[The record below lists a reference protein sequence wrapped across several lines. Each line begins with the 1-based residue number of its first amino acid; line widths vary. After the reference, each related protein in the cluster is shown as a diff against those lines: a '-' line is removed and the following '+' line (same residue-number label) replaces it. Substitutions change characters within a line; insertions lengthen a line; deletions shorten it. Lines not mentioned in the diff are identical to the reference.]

1 MPLSPITTLE
11 NLVEFRDILA
21 SNPGLV
27 VLKLSADW
35 CAPCKR
41 IRPEMEVGL
50 ANLPSNVQPVLIDI
64 DESLEIF
71 SYLKNKKRVNGIP
84 AILCWKRG
92 NVSDIPDD
100 VVLGADVGQV
110 QGFFQRC
117 QTYASAVSGGGT
129 A

>member
-41 IRPEMEVGL
+41 IRPEMEYGL

-100 VVLGADVGQV
+100 VVLGADVEQV
-110 QGFFQRC
+110 RGFFRRC
-117 QTYASAVSGGGT
+117 QTYASAVSGGT